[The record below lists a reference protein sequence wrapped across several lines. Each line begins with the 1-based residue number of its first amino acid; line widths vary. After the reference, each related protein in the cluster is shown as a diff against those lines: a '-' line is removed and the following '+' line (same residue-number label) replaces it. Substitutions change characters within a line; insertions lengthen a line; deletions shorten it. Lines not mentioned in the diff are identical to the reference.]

1 MRRRPWSL
9 ILLAILHFLAPI
21 GNIIFNALIVN
32 RNVFDY
38 LVYALSPEYLIRNW
52 VIVVAPIIA
61 GYSIYAC
68 KKWSF
73 YVYLFSITALFVFS
87 YTGYLSKAES
97 ISLFPIIAVY
107 VVNIIVVSYFL
118 IPAVRNIY
126 FDRRMRWWEIQ
137 PRYKCNFKC
146 TWSQVG
152 RDTPVEGEVGNIS
165 ENGLFVKSNE
175 MPSDN
180 SEIQIHLPTTS
191 TQAQEGFRGEAII
204 HNRSDAV
211 GFGVKFVHTKESKAL
226 AKEIVQDLEK
236 KGMRISTLDGRPED
250 SFSYWL
256 RTLLTTGKGLVP
268 KKETSSTLK
277 SKES

>member
-32 RNVFDY
+32 RNVFEY

-52 VIVVAPIIA
+52 VIVVAPIVA

-137 PRYKCNFKC
+137 PRYKCNFNC

-152 RDTPVEGEVGNIS
+152 RGTPVEGEVGNIS

-180 SEIQIHLPTTS
+180 SEIQIHLPVTS
-191 TQAQEGFRGEAII
+191 PGAQQGFRGEAII

-211 GFGVKFVHTKESKAL
+211 GFGVKFVHTKESKVL
-226 AKEIVQDLEK
+226 AKEIVQDLEQ

-268 KKETSSTLK
+268 RKEASSTLK